1 MDDEITAGGVGERGD
16 QRPARRLVPVQIGT
30 ATVFIEQAG
39 GPVELVAGDEVHP
52 VALPGP
58 QRAFEQAGD
67 FLHECVGI
75 FDARIRALASR
86 PQEVSVEF
94 SLGFEV
100 KGKATLIPILLSGET
115 STQAAIK
122 VSARWDTATTRRDD
136 TR

>member
-1 MDDEITAGGVGERGD
+1 MSDEVMAGGVGEVD
-16 QRPARRLVPVQIGT
+16 EQRPARRLVPVQIGM

-39 GPVELVAGDEVHP
+39 GPVELGEGDEVHP

-58 QRAFEQAGD
+58 QKAFEQAGD
-67 FLHECVGI
+67 FLQECVGI
-75 FDARIRALASR
+75 FDARIRALVTR

-122 VSARWDTATTRRDD
+122 VTARWYTATAPS
-136 TR
+136 